1 METTKARCSVTLE
14 EVEAALRDI
23 LFGSDQLVL
32 DYVREVAQG
41 VGKRLR
47 PQLLIMFADLL
58 GNPDARTVT
67 NTAACCELLHTASLI
82 HDDVIDEAET
92 RRGLAT
98 LSSRYGNE
106 IAVITGDYILA
117 LAFQRLTR
125 IRDFTIL
132 ELTMAASKQ
141 LGLGVIEEVRHRNRL
156 DLPEEHYFEIIRY
169 KTGALFALVC
179 EGGAYLGGAD
189 EAAMALAREFGTS
202 FGVGFQ
208 VVDDLLDV
216 TLTENETGKPTFK
229 DLQEGRITL
238 PIIHAVSVD
247 AEKTSDLVAAFQ
259 REHSDDTAARVREWL
274 VESGALAYAVGKAD
288 GLFAQA
294 GEELER
300 LLPACGRPQFAA
312 GITDA
317 IAQVTDS
324 VPKWV
329 HGKRG

>member
-1 METTKARCSVTLE
+1 METAKARCSVTLE
-14 EVEAALRDI
+14 EVETAIRDI

-47 PQLLIMFADLL
+47 PQLLISFADML
-58 GNPDARTVT
+58 GNPDTRTVT

-125 IRDFTIL
+125 IRDFTVL

-141 LGLGVIEEVRHRNRL
+141 LGLGVIEEVRHRDRL
-156 DLPEEHYFEIIRY
+156 DLPEERYFEIIRY

-189 EAAMALAREFGTS
+189 ESAMALAREFGMS

-216 TLTENETGKPTFK
+216 TLNQDETGKPTFK

-238 PIIHAVSVD
+238 PIIHAASVD
-247 AEKTSDLVAAFQ
+247 AGRTAALVEAFQ
-259 REHSDDTAARVREWL
+259 QEHSDDAEARVREWL
-274 VESGALAYAVGKAD
+274 VECGALAYAMGKAD
-288 GLFAQA
+288 ELFAQA
-294 GEELER
+294 EKELEK
-300 LLPACGRPQFAA
+300 LAPACGRPQFAA

-317 IAQVTDS
+317 ITQVTAS
-324 VPKWV
+324 VPEWV
-329 HGKRG
+329 RGKKG

>member
-1 METTKARCSVTLE
+1 METAKARCSVTLK
-14 EVEAALRDI
+14 EVETAIRDI

-47 PQLLIMFADLL
+47 PQLLIMFSDLL
-58 GNPDARTVT
+58 GSPDARTVT

-98 LSSRYGNE
+98 LSSHYGNE

-125 IRDFTIL
+125 IRDFTVL

-189 EAAMALAREFGTS
+189 EDAMALAREFGTS
-202 FGVGFQ
+202 FGLGFQ

-216 TLTENETGKPTFK
+216 TLTEDEAGKPTFK

-238 PIIHAVSVD
+238 PIIHAASLD
-247 AEKTSDLVAAFQ
+247 QEKTAQLVQAIQ
-259 REHSDDTAARVREWL
+259 REHSDETVGRVREWL
-274 VESGALAYAVGKAD
+274 TESGALAYAADRAD

-294 GEELER
+294 KNELEK

-312 GITDA
+312 GIIDA
-317 IAQVTDS
+317 IALVTDS
-324 VPKWV
+324 VPAWV
-329 HGKRG
+329 RGKRG